1 MAYDEALAARIREA
15 LVTADDVT
23 ERKMFGGIAFMRSG
37 NMAVGVIGTEVMVR
51 VGPEAHDEALAR
63 PHVRVMDF
71 SNRPMRGFV
80 YVEPDGVA
88 TDADLAEWVAAGVSF
103 AESLP
108 PK

>member
-1 MAYDEALAARIREA
+1 MAYDEGLAERIRAA
-15 LVTADDVT
+15 LSPVDAVT
-23 ERKMFGGIAFMRSG
+23 ERKMFGGIAFMCSG
-37 NMAVGVIGTEVMVR
+37 NMAVSVIGSEAMVR

-63 PHVRVMDF
+63 PHVRIMDF
-71 SNRPMRGFV
+71 SSRPMRGFV